1 MSTID
6 TIWFGTINQPFTII
20 GKIILLGRK
29 LSCLSLLL
37 YKPTMNKG
45 ALITIAFLLLVASI
59 SIDLLWT
66 GNKFQC
72 EVCIKYK
79 DQIVCQKVK
88 GMEKQDTIMTGISTA
103 CAAVA
108 DGMTESIECQAQ
120 PLEKMKCQGI

>member
-1 MSTID
+1 M
-6 TIWFGTINQPFTII
+6 
-20 GKIILLGRK
+20 GRK
-29 LSCLSLLL
+29 LSCLNPPL
-37 YKPTMNKG
+37 YKSTMNRG
-45 ALITIAFLLLVASI
+45 ALITIAFLLLVASV